1 MSFVSNTDAGTVS
14 HVTNEFYKK
23 FIANDYIIDSADTGG
38 NLPSGGTNGA
48 SYRQPLKFALGK
60 YERVIGR
67 LVAFFIADADC
78 DLKWKTTVPTAATG
92 SKFYGTFQISTL
104 PATSGGT
111 DVIHDDFANLVD
123 GSAVG
128 FAEETITGSSDGLIT
143 VKQDFVYVNA
153 GTAGVVAVNVAQNTS
168 HSSDLVLKAGSYLQY
183 MKF

>member
-60 YERVIGR
+60 YERAIVR
-67 LVAFFIADADC
+67 VVALIIADADC

-92 SKFYGTFQISTL
+92 SKFYGTFDVSAL
-104 PATSGGT
+104 PAAEGT
-111 DVIHDDFANLVD
+111 DAVTQGFANTVD
-123 GSAVG
+123 GSATG
-128 FAEETITGSSDGLIT
+128 FPEDAITGSSDGLIT
-143 VKQDFVYVNA
+143 LKQDFVYVNA
-153 GTAGVVAVNVAQNTS
+153 GTAGDVAFEIAQNTN
-168 HSSDLVLKAGSYLQY
+168 HASDLVLKAGSYLQY